1 MPENPSPSPAPSV
14 PTEGAAIPVE
24 ADAPQ
29 EIELKLAVAPEHLSR
44 LKSAPVLAGAR
55 AVTKTL
61 HNTYFDTPE
70 GELATRGVSLR
81 LRQSGPQGAGKVLQT
96 LKGPSA
102 GAGMAMSRS
111 EWEIPAPDGHL
122 VPQAFTD
129 PAAQALLDG
138 VDLRRLA
145 PVFSNEVKRWTRTL
159 PLAAGLA
166 VEVAVDQGVTRAAD
180 GREEAIAEV
189 ELELAAGQD
198 RRVLYDL
205 ALALHRTVPLRLE
218 PRSKAERGYA
228 LARGELTSAKAVKAG
243 PLNFKPDETVEAAL
257 AGVARACLHHMA
269 ANEAAVLAGDPSGV
283 HQLRVAVRRLRSA
296 LTLFKAILP
305 DAQGATLKAALKG
318 LADAV
323 GPARSWDVFLEELLA
338 PVSAA
343 MPEQESL
350 EALAVAAQGAR
361 GRGHAAARAA
371 VSGPGYTE
379 LLLTLGRWVDGRC
392 WRDEAPA
399 ERLAWLGQPLLP
411 FADAVLTRQRHRA
424 AKRGRHFARLDAPA
438 RHGLRIALKK
448 LRYAVDFFREIYPQ
462 KGVRR
467 YLERLS
473 ALQDGLGH
481 LNDVATMDAL
491 VRDLR
496 ADLAA
501 AKDVSPAG
509 WDMGAGLVLGWHAAH
524 MAVGEEALCRAV
536 DGFMDADPF
545 WTPADHWPHP
555 PS

>member
-1 MPENPSPSPAPSV
+1 ME
-14 PTEGAAIPVE
+14 
-24 ADAPQ
+24 APQ
-29 EIELKLAVAPEHLSR
+29 EIELKLAADPKHLAR
-44 LKSAPVLAGAR
+44 LKAAPVLAGPR
-55 AVTKTL
+55 AATKTL
-61 HNTYFDTPE
+61 INTYFDTPE
-70 GELATRGVSLR
+70 GELAARGVSLR
-81 LRQSGPQGAGKVLQT
+81 LRQSGAKLLQT
-96 LKGPSA
+96 LKGPSTA
-102 GAGMAMSRS
+102 RGMALSRS

-129 PAAQALLDG
+129 EAQALLAG

-145 PVFSNEVKRWTRTL
+145 PVFSNEVKRWTRTV

-166 VEVAVDQGVTRAAD
+166 VEVAVDQGVTRSAD
-180 GREEAIAEV
+180 GREEPIAEL

-205 ALALHRTVPLRLE
+205 ALAVHRAVPLRLE
-218 PRSKAERGYA
+218 MRTKADRGYA
-228 LARGELTSAKAVKAG
+228 LAKGEVAEPKAVKAG
-243 PLNFKPDETVEAAL
+243 PLEFGANDTVEAAL
-257 AGVARACLHHMA
+257 AGVVRACVHHMA

-305 DAQGATLKAALKG
+305 PAQSAGLKVALKG

-323 GPARSWDVFLEELLA
+323 GPARAWDVFLEELLT

-350 EALAVAAQGAR
+350 GALAVAAQGAR
-361 GRGHAAARAA
+361 GRGHAVARAT

-392 WRDEAPA
+392 WRDDAPA
-399 ERLAWLGQPLLP
+399 DRLAWLGQPLPP
-411 FADAVLTRQRHRA
+411 FADAVLTRLRHRA

-448 LRYAVDFFREIYPQ
+448 LRYGVDFFRCLYPQ

-467 YLERLS
+467 YLDRLS

-481 LNDVATMDAL
+481 LNDVATMDGL
-491 VRDLR
+491 IRDLR
-496 ADLAA
+496 ADLVG
-501 AKDVSPAG
+501 AKDTTPAG

-536 DGFMDADPF
+536 EDFLDADPF
-545 WTPADHWPHP
+545 WAPVDHWPHP

>member
-1 MPENPSPSPAPSV
+1 MPESQSTSPVPPANPA
-14 PTEGAAIPVE
+14 EGAPVSVL
-24 ADAPQ
+24 AAAPQ
-29 EIELKLAVAPEHLSR
+29 EIELKLAVDPKHLAR
-44 LKSAPVLAGAR
+44 LKTAPVLAGPR

-61 HNTYFDTPE
+61 RNTYFDTPE
-70 GELATRGVSLR
+70 GDLAARGVSLR
-81 LRQSGPQGAGKVLQT
+81 LRHSGAKVLQT

-102 GAGMAMSRS
+102 GGGMALARS

-129 PAAQALLDG
+129 AAAQVLLDG
-138 VDLRRLA
+138 IDLRHLG

-159 PLAAGLA
+159 PMAAGLA
-166 VEVAVDQGVTRAAD
+166 VDVAVDQGVTRAAD
-180 GREEAIAEV
+180 GREEPIAEL
-189 ELELAAGQD
+189 ELELAEGQD

-205 ALALHRTVPLRLE
+205 ALALHRAVPLRLE
-218 PRSKAERGYA
+218 LRTKAERGYA
-228 LARGELTSAKAVKAG
+228 LARGEAAAPKAVKAG
-243 PLNFKPDETVEAAL
+243 PLNFHPDDTVEAAL

-269 ANEAAVLAGDPSGV
+269 ANEGAVLAGDPSGV

-305 DAQGATLKAALKG
+305 EPQAATLKTALKG

-338 PVSAA
+338 PVAAA

-350 EALAVAAQGAR
+350 QALAVAAQGAR
-361 GRGHAAARAA
+361 GRGHTAARAA

-392 WRDEAPA
+392 WRDDAPA
-399 ERLAWLGQPLLP
+399 DRLAWLGQPLLP

-424 AKRGRHFARLDAPA
+424 AKRSRHFERLDAPA
-438 RHGLRIALKK
+438 RHGLRIAMKK
-448 LRYAVDFFREIYPQ
+448 LRYAVDFFRELYPQ
-462 KGVRR
+462 KAVRK

-473 ALQDGLGH
+473 GLQDGLGH

-491 VRDLR
+491 IRELR

-524 MAVGEEALCRAV
+524 MAVGEDALCRAV
-536 DGFMDADPF
+536 DDFLDADPF
-545 WTPADHWPHP
+545 WTPVDHWPHP

>member
-1 MPENPSPSPAPSV
+1 MPDHPSSPPVPPAPAL
-14 PTEGAAIPVE
+14 EGTPASAPVTP
-24 ADAPQ
+24 PQ
-29 EIELKLAVAPEHLSR
+29 EIELKLAVKPEHLAR
-44 LKSAPVLAGAR
+44 LKAAPALVGGR

-61 HNTYFDTPE
+61 RNTYFDTPE
-70 GELATRGVSLR
+70 GELAARGVSLR
-81 LRQSGPQGAGKVLQT
+81 LRHSGTKVLQT
-96 LKGPSA
+96 LKGPST
-102 GAGMAMSRS
+102 GNGMALARS

-129 PAAQALLDG
+129 ADAQALLDG

-145 PVFSNEVKRWTRTL
+145 PVFSNEVKRWIRAV
-159 PLAAGLA
+159 PLAAGLV

-180 GREEAIAEV
+180 GREEPIA
-189 ELELAAGQD
+189 ELELELSAGHD

-205 ALALHRTVPLRLE
+205 ALALHRTVPLRIEL
-218 PRSKAERGYA
+218 RTKAERGYA
-228 LARGELTSAKAVKAG
+228 LARGEAAPVKAVKAAAIE
-243 PLNFKPDETVEAAL
+243 FSPDDTVEAAL
-257 AGVARACLHHMA
+257 AGVARACLRHMA

-305 DAQGATLKAALKG
+305 PAQSAGLKVALKG

-323 GPARSWDVFLEELLA
+323 GPARSWDVFLEELLV
-338 PVSAA
+338 PVTTA

-350 EALAVAAQGAR
+350 DALAVAAHGAR
-361 GRGHAAARAA
+361 GRGHVAARAA
-371 VSGPGYTE
+371 VSGPTYTE

-392 WRDEAPA
+392 WRDDAPA
-399 ERLAWLGQPLLP
+399 DRLAWLGQPLPP
-411 FADAVLTRQRHRA
+411 FADAVLTRLRHRA

-448 LRYAVDFFREIYPQ
+448 LRYAVDFFRCLYPQ

-467 YLERLS
+467 YVDRLS

-481 LNDVATMDAL
+481 LNDVATMDGLIRA
-491 VRDLR
+491 LR

-501 AKDVSPAG
+501 ARDAAPAG

-536 DGFMDADPF
+536 EDFLDADPF